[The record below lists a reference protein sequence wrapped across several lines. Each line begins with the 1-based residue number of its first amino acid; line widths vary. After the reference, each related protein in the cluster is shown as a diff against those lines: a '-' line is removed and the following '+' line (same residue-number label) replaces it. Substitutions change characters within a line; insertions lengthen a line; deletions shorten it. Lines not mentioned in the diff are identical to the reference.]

1 MLIEFGIFAAV
12 CCIIGAVVTLYQRR
26 QDVLHGPY
34 IDKRSSHQKR
44 RV

>member
-1 MLIEFGIFAAV
+1 MLIEFGIFTAV
-12 CCIIGAVVTLYQRR
+12 CCVIAIIVTLYQRR

-34 IDKRSSHQKR
+34 IEKRSWNQKR